1 MSSYN
6 MKNDVDWQTEL
17 EWEPM
22 DTTPEMVLGDPILE
36 QQKRLREERKKVEE
50 SDHKLTE
57 ELFVM
62 ETGNTKKH
70 HITEL
75 FGKMKSS
82 SIKLVDD
89 VIKRSKIVQLERPK
103 ISRNKKKIYDEY
115 TLNQDEAKS
124 LDFEE
129 KFFNN
134 RR

>member
-1 MSSYN
+1 MNAYIN
-6 MKNDVDWQTEL
+6 ENATDWEDDL
-17 EWEPM
+17 EWEPI
-22 DTTPEMVLGDPILE
+22 DSTPEMVLGDPILE
-36 QQKRLREERKKVEE
+36 QQKRLREERQKVEE
-50 SDHKLTE
+50 ADHKLTE
-57 ELFVM
+57 ELFVV

-70 HITEL
+70 NITEL

>member
-1 MSSYN
+1 MNWSD
-6 MKNDVDWQTEL
+6 ML
-17 EWEPM
+17 EMEHI
-22 DTTPEMVLGDPILE
+22 DSTSNMVLEDPIIE
-36 QQKRLREERKKVEE
+36 EKKRLQEERKKVEE

-57 ELFVM
+57 ELFVI
-62 ETGNTKKH
+62 EKQRENTRKD
-70 HITEL
+70 HITDL

-89 VIKRSKIVQLERPK
+89 VIKRSRIVQLETPK

-115 TLNQDEAKS
+115 TLNQDEANS
-124 LDFEE
+124 LDIEE